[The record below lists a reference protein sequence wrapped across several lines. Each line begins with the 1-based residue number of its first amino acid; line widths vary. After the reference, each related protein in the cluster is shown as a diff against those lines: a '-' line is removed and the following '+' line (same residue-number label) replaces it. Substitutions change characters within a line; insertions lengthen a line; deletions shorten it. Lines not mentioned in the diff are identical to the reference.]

1 MSHEDS
7 DERVEG
13 QATVKAEVEEHDEE
27 CDTDSD
33 LDDPTA
39 DSDNHDNLMFLRAV
53 STRRGRIVRVIYQE

>member
-39 DSDNHDNLMFLRAV
+39 DSDNDNLMFLRAV
-53 STRRGRIVRVIYQE
+53 STRRG

>member
-13 QATVKAEVEEHDEE
+13 QATFKAEVEEDDEG

-33 LDDPTA
+33 LDVPTA
-39 DSDNHDNLMFLRAV
+39 DSDDDNLVFLRAV
-53 STRRGRIVRVIYQE
+53 STRRGRIVRVFYQE